1 MTPEQ
6 MWERFVELLRHE
18 QPLRD
23 PRKMKPDEIMPY
35 HTNFLGSVASYKE
48 VFLKASKEQP

>member
-1 MTPEQ
+1 